1 MRRIRITLTAL
12 AAIAVVTVVAG
23 QAAEGHGTSGYAD
36 HGEGSVATTTFTGEI
51 IDITCYLRHESKGP
65 KHVKCVIFCAS
76 KSMPFGFLE
85 AETGRVYLL
94 LPDGHT
100 EPTKDL
106 QQHFG
111 QQVEVTGI
119 LTEGNGLKGLQIE
132 TVKSL

>member
-23 QAAEGHGTSGYAD
+23 QAAEGHGTSGHAD

-100 EPTKDL
+100 EPMKDL

>member
-23 QAAEGHGTSGYAD
+23 QAAEGHGTSGHAD

>member
-51 IDITCYLRHESKGP
+51 IDITCYLRHESKGL
-65 KHVKCVIFCAS
+65 KHVKCATFCAT
-76 KSMPFGFLE
+76 KGMPFGFLE
-85 AETGRVYLL
+85 AESSRVYLL
-94 LPDGHT
+94 LPAGHT
-100 EPTKDL
+100 DPTKEL

-111 QQVEVTGI
+111 QQVQVSGI
-119 LTEGNGLKGLQIE
+119 LTEGNGLTGLQIE

>member
-12 AAIAVVTVVAG
+12 AAIAVATVAAG
-23 QAAEGHGTSGYAD
+23 QAAEGHGASEHTE
-36 HGEGSVATTTFTGEI
+36 HVEGAVAATTFTGEI

-65 KHVKCVIFCAS
+65 KHVKCATFCAT

-100 EPTKDL
+100 NPTKDL
-106 QQHFG
+106 QEHFG
-111 QQVEVTGI
+111 QQVQVTGI
-119 LTEGNGLKGLQIE
+119 LTEGNGLTGLQIE

>member
-23 QAAEGHGTSGYAD
+23 QAAEGHGTSGHAD

-119 LTEGNGLKGLQIE
+119 LTEGNGLKDLQIE